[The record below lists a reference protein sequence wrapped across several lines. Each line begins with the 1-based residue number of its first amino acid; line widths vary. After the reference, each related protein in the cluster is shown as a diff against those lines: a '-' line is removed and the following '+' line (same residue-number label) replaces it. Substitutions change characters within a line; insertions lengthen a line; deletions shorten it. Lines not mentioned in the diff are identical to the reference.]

1 LNLPVLINL
10 FDVWLMKKY
19 LIIAACILTSASKTG
34 ATTIDSMYYGA
45 FGKVTIYAPSK
56 TPDAFVLFISGDGGW
71 NQGVVDMA
79 KYIVEQGAFVV
90 GIDIRHYFKNIKSL
104 KSKCYY
110 PAGDFEE
117 LSLTIQKKYKF
128 KQYYKP
134 ILIGYSSGATLVYG
148 LLAQA
153 PANTFKGAI
162 SLGFCPD
169 IEIDRPLC
177 DGSGLKSHVL
187 KPGVSFYL
195 ESSPRLTAPFIVLE
209 GMIDEVCSYEE
220 TKKYMENIADAEF
233 ISLPKV
239 GHGFSVTRNWLPQY
253 ISAYTKIL
261 NEPGYVDKLSSQNE
275 LLQSQHLLPLDKDL
289 PLILIPATDDE
300 HMPMAFFISGDG
312 GWTSFDNSIC
322 EKLAGKGVPVI
333 GLDAQ
338 KYFWN
343 EKKPEE
349 ASDDISMAIEHYM
362 QQWNKNSFV
371 LIGYSFGACVI
382 PFIAGNFP
390 DSLKNALKGVYCFSP
405 SETGDFEIHVSDMLS
420 LKTDDKYDVPDEVQ
434 KIKSLNPVCI
444 FGDEEDNELREH
456 FLEAG
461 SKIEILPGSHHYS
474 NDFNAMSAVILKN
487 LSTD

>member
-1 LNLPVLINL
+1 
-10 FDVWLMKKY
+10 MKK
-19 LIIAACILTSASKTG
+19 LFIITVSFLAFVINVE

-45 FGKVTIYAPSK
+45 FGKIIIYRPSVTPNAV
-56 TPDAFVLFISGDGGW
+56 VLFVSGDGGW

-79 KYIVEQGAFVV
+79 KNVVAQGALVA
-90 GIDIRHYFKNIKSL
+90 GIDIRHYFKNIKSQN
-104 KSKCYY
+104 SKCYY
-110 PAGDFEE
+110 PAGDYEE

-128 KQYYKP
+128 AQYYKP
-134 ILIGYSSGATLVYG
+134 ILVGYSSGATLVYG
-148 LLAQA
+148 ILAQA

-195 ESSPRLTAPFIVLE
+195 ESCPKLTAPFIVME
-209 GMIDEVCSYEE
+209 GMTDQVCLYED
-220 TKKYMENIADAEF
+220 TKKYMEDIADAEL
-233 ISLPKV
+233 ISLPNV
-239 GHGFSVTRNWLPQY
+239 GHGFSVPRNWLPLY
-253 ISAYTKIL
+253 ITAYNKVL
-261 NEPGYVDKLSSQNE
+261 NEPGYVEKLSAKNE
-275 LLQSQHLLPLDKDL
+275 LLQTQHPIPLDKDL
-289 PLILIPATDDE
+289 PIIIIPSTVDE
-300 HMPMAFFISGDG
+300 NMPMAFFISGDG
-312 GWTSFDNSIC
+312 GWTSFDNAVC
-322 EKLAGKGVPVI
+322 EKLADKCMPVI

-343 EKKPEE
+343 EKQPEE
-349 ASDDISMAIEHYM
+349 ASEDISMAIEHYM

-371 LIGYSFGACVI
+371 LIGYSFGADVI
-382 PFIAGNFP
+382 PFIANNFP

-444 FGDEEDNELREH
+444 FGDEEDNDLRDH
-456 FLEAG
+456 FSVTG

-474 NDFNAMSAVILKN
+474 NDFSAMSAIIFK
-487 LSTD
+487 DIHPD